1 MSVQRKKT
9 RLSNTRKDV
18 MDRLSRGYEMERLGM
33 TPTEVAK
40 ALGYS
45 QTNGWSNMKRAHEA
59 KVQKA
64 LAARTQIVDNPLP
77 RLPMEENA
85 LVEKICMAFRISR
98 DDLDSMIDLYLSVK
112 TGV

>member
-1 MSVQRKKT
+1 MSVQKKKT
-9 RLSNTRKDV
+9 RLSVSRKDLL
-18 MDRLSRGYEMERLGM
+18 DRLSRGYEMERLGM

-40 ALGYS
+40 ALGYA
-45 QTNGWSNMKRAHEA
+45 QTNGWSNTKRAHEA
-59 KVQKA
+59 KLQKA
-64 LAARTQIVDNPLP
+64 LAARMQNVDNLLP

-112 TGV
+112 TDV